1 MEVNM
6 NVNYSNKSGVIIN
19 DILALGT
26 LKVLEKVLEFYSS
39 KHRQRIDIIS
49 FGFSSWKVLEK
60 AQLKPFKVF
69 KVGHYLQTHLLIFEK
84 KRVHIKYQTVNIV
97 RDTRENS
104 AQSSRNLLIC
114 FKGRR
119 ISFDTLTFYICR
131 DRRDLEAEM
140 TLS

>member
-1 MEVNM
+1 M

-84 KRVHIKYQTVNIV
+84 K
-97 RDTRENS
+97 
-104 AQSSRNLLIC
+104 QS
-114 FKGRR
+114 
-119 ISFDTLTFYICR
+119 
-131 DRRDLEAEM
+131 
-140 TLS
+140 

>member
-1 MEVNM
+1 M

-97 RDTRENS
+97 RDTRENFFPLRGDVS

-114 FKGRR
+114 FKGRTDFFR
-119 ISFDTLTFYICR
+119 HFNILY
-131 DRRDLEAEM
+131 L
-140 TLS
+140 